1 MIAATPAAGGWL
13 RGRQQVQR
21 LDNGLEI
28 VVLENDS
35 APVVTTAMTYRF
47 GARDDPADRAGLAH
61 FLEHMMFKGSA
72 SYAAGEVDRRTRRL
86 GGSNNAFTSHDA
98 TTYFFSF
105 GRDRWTEA
113 LDIEA
118 DRMRALLLAPE
129 EVEAER
135 AVILEEIAMY
145 QAEPWDA
152 LERAV
157 QRGLHREHPYGRPV
171 LGDAEAVRSITV
183 DDLAGAHREAYAGG
197 NAVLVVAGG
206 CGGEVVDAVA
216 ERFADLPSDTGIRR
230 DVPAVPPL
238 EAPARIRLE
247 RGEVGRL
254 LMALPAPPATHP
266 DLPALR
272 VLSSVLTQGRASRL
286 NRRLVEVEESCG
298 WVSASVTESQLPGSF
313 VLAAEL
319 VPGARSE
326 EVEGAVLEELAK
338 LISEPLE
345 EAELDR
351 AQRVLLADW
360 VFGHEQIQQQ
370 ALTLS
375 QAGALFDLEYPAG
388 QLEGIRA
395 CSAGHLNRVAG
406 RYLNP
411 EQGSVVGWSVARS

>member
-1 MIAATPAAGGWL
+1 
-13 RGRQQVQR
+13 
-21 LDNGLEI
+21 
-28 VVLENDS
+28 
-35 APVVTTAMTYRF
+35 
-47 GARDDPADRAGLAH
+47 
-61 FLEHMMFKGSA
+61 
-72 SYAAGEVDRRTRRL
+72 
-86 GGSNNAFTSHDA
+86 
-98 TTYFFSF
+98 
-105 GRDRWTEA
+105 
-113 LDIEA
+113 
-118 DRMRALLLAPE
+118 
-129 EVEAER
+129 
-135 AVILEEIAMY
+135 
-145 QAEPWDA
+145 
-152 LERAV
+152 
-157 QRGLHREHPYGRPV
+157 
-171 LGDAEAVRSITV
+171 
-183 DDLAGAHREAYAGG
+183 
-197 NAVLVVAGG
+197 
-206 CGGEVVDAVA
+206 
-216 ERFADLPSDTGIRR
+216 
-230 DVPAVPPL
+230 
-238 EAPARIRLE
+238 
-247 RGEVGRL
+247 
-254 LMALPAPPATHP
+254 MALPAPPATHP

-298 WVSASVTESQLPGSF
+298 WVAASVTESQLPGSF

-395 CSAGHLNRVAG
+395 CSASHLNRVAG